1 MAVGEANAAWGSYE
15 KKLKIHGL
23 QEKIKK
29 HTKQETYAHL
39 CCKGVAAVK
48 MAQEKSAENLG
59 EMVAE
64 MAAEMA
70 AEMVKRQQQGQH
82 SNGCS
87 HS

>member
-1 MAVGEANAAWGSYE
+1 MLHGVVMR
-15 KKLKIHGL
+15 KIKNSWSV
-23 QEKIKK
+23 EKIKK

-48 MAQEKSAENLG
+48 MAPEKSAENLG

-64 MAAEMA
+64 MAAKMA
-70 AEMVKRQQQGQH
+70 AEMVKRQQQGRH